1 MTPDTNERQS
11 ARSDAQRIERLK
23 QKYDP
28 AAIDNGMR
36 LRPDDFLDE
45 LEWRDRIDQ
54 HYTRSWLEFT
64 YGGLFTRKVLD
75 DRTRLLVSVAQFLA
89 MNELEEFERQ
99 IPSALAAGA
108 TPREVLEIVL
118 QSTVYIG
125 YIKAGRGARL
135 CVNVLERLGRLDEIT
150 ETQLPLEGRM
160 PERSLAKERRSW
172 PATQSAEEAAWR
184 ERTLEKYG
192 WSGVSTRIRT
202 QNHQSNET
210 IDNYDRVD
218 PHYLKLWF
226 DFIYGEMYP
235 RGIIDDRTR
244 LLMMVGICLA
254 LNEPVQ
260 LENHIR
266 GAMLLGANARE
277 VLEVIVNSTAYVG
290 MPTTVQTVRVLLRVA
305 KDENRLGELSET
317 PRPSLP

>member
-1 MTPDTNERQS
+1 MTATNQERI
-11 ARSDAQRIERLK
+11 ARLK

-28 AAIDNGMR
+28 AAIDNGLR

-45 LEWRDRIDQ
+45 VEWRDAIDQ
-54 HYTRSWLEFT
+54 HYTRSWLAFT
-64 YGGLFTRKVLD
+64 YGGLFTRGNLD
-75 DRTRLLVSVAQFLA
+75 ERTRLLVSIAQFLA
-89 MNELEEFERQ
+89 MGEMEEFERQ
-99 IPSALAAGA
+99 IPGALAAGA

-125 YIKAGRGARL
+125 YVKASRGAKL
-135 CVNVLERLGRLDEIT
+135 CVKVIERLGRLDEIT
-150 ETQLPLEGRM
+150 NTQLPLEGRM
-160 PERSLAKERRSW
+160 SERSLEAERTQWAPAKSPDE
-172 PATQSAEEAAWR
+172 TAWR
-184 ERTLEKYG
+184 ERILEKYG
-192 WSGVSTRIRT
+192 WKGVSTRIRT

-210 IDNYDRVD
+210 INNYDRID
-218 PHYLKLWF
+218 PHYLQLWF

-266 GAMLLGANARE
+266 GAMLHGATARE
-277 VLEVIVNSTAYVG
+277 VLEVCVQSTAYCG
-290 MPTTVQTVRVLLRVA
+290 MPTTVQVVRVVERIA
-305 KDENRLGELSET
+305 KEQNRAGELG
-317 PRPSLP
+317 

>member
-1 MTPDTNERQS
+1 MTAKKDE
-11 ARSDAQRIERLK
+11 QRIERLK
-23 QKYDP
+23 KKYGA

-45 LEWRDRIDQ
+45 IEWRDRIDQ
-54 HYTRSWLEFT
+54 HFTRSWLTFT
-64 YGGLFTRKVLD
+64 YGGLFTRKGLD
-75 DRTRLLVSVAQFLA
+75 ERTRLLVSVAQFLA

-108 TPREVLEIVL
+108 SPREVLEIIL

-125 YIKAGRGARL
+125 YIKAARGARI
-135 CVNVLERLGRLDEIT
+135 CVKVMERLGRIDEIT
-150 ETQLPLEGRM
+150 STQLPLEGRT
-160 PERSLAKERRSW
+160 PERSLEEERTRW
-172 PATQSAEEAAWR
+172 PAAKSAEETAWR
-184 ERTLEKYG
+184 ERILEKYG
-192 WSGVSTRIRT
+192 WRGVSTRIRT

-210 IDNYDRVD
+210 INNYDRID
-218 PHYLKLWF
+218 PHYLQLWF

-235 RGIIDDRTR
+235 RSIIDDRTR

-266 GAMLLGANARE
+266 GALLLGAKPRE
-277 VLEVIVNSTAYVG
+277 VLEVIVHSTAYVG
-290 MPTTVQTVRVLLRVA
+290 MPTTVQTVRVLDRIV
-305 KDENRLGELSET
+305 KDEGRTSEL
-317 PRPSLP
+317 

>member
-1 MTPDTNERQS
+1 MTSTTDE
-11 ARSDAQRIERLK
+11 QRIQRLK
-23 QKYDP
+23 RKYDT

-45 LEWRDRIDQ
+45 VEWRDRIDQ

-64 YGGLFTRKVLD
+64 YGGLFARKGLD
-75 DRTRLLVSVAQFLA
+75 ERTRLLVSIAQFLA
-89 MNELEEFERQ
+89 MGELEDFERQ
-99 IPSALAAGA
+99 IPGALAAGA
-108 TPREVLEIVL
+108 TPREVLEIIL

-125 YIKAGRGARL
+125 YVKAARGARI
-135 CVNVLERLGRLDEIT
+135 CVKVMERLGRLEEIT
-150 ETQLPLEGRM
+150 ETQLPLDGRM
-160 PERSLAKERRSW
+160 PERSLADERLKW
-172 PATQSAEEAAWR
+172 PAAKSLEETAWR
-184 ERTLEKYG
+184 EKVLQKYG
-192 WSGVSTRIRT
+192 WKGVSTRIRT

-210 IDNYDRVD
+210 INNYDRID
-218 PHYLKLWF
+218 PRYLHLWF

-266 GAMLLGANARE
+266 GALLLGANARE
-277 VLEVIVNSTAYVG
+277 VLEVIVQSTAYVG
-290 MPTTVQTVRVLLRVA
+290 MPTTVQTVRVLDRVA
-305 KDENRLGELSET
+305 REEGRAGEL
-317 PRPSLP
+317 PARPV